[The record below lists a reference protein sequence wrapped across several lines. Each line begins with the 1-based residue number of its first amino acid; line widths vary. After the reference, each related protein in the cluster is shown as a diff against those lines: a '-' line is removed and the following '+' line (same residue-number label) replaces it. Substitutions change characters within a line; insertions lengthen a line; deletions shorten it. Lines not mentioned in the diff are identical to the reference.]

1 VSHQGFDTW
10 QKKIFKKNSKKKL
23 KIKKKLKKLKNPEA
37 DTWQG
42 S

>member
-10 QKKIFKKNSKKKL
+10 QKKNFKKIQKKL